1 MIVVEKFEFI
11 FYKKNLKILKPLI
24 GIKHLLKMKLK
35 NQKYVIRTDHDGE
48 YNS

>member
-1 MIVVEKFEFI
+1 MIVVKKFEFI

-35 NQKYVIRTDHDGE
+35 NKKNVIRTDHDGE
-48 YNS
+48 YN

>member
-35 NQKYVIRTDHDGE
+35 NKKNVIQTDHDGE
-48 YNS
+48 YN